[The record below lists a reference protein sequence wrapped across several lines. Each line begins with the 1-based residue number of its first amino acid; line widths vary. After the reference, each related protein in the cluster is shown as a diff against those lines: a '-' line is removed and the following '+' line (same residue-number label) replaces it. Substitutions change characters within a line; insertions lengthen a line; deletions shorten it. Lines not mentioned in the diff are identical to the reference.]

1 MVLRK
6 FSKEELS
13 VMSSAELILHID
25 QLYQEIDKLA
35 PKENKTKIH
44 FNGSPKWVEDAYK
57 AHMRATRSEK

>member
-1 MVLRK
+1 
-6 FSKEELS
+6 
-13 VMSSAELILHID
+13 MSSAELILHID